1 MIGGFISGNGSTKV
15 IVRALGPTLSQFG
28 VTTVLANPVLEL
40 HDANGALLASN
51 DDWASSSQH
60 TEIQASGYAPPNGME
75 PAIIIARPAG
85 NTTAIVTGKSNT
97 TGNALVEVY
106 QLP

>member
-1 MIGGFISGNGSTKV
+1 M
-15 IVRALGPTLSQFG
+15 
-28 VTTVLANPVLEL
+28 LEL

-51 DDWASSSQH
+51 YNWQQGTQAAQ
-60 TEIQASGYAPPNGME
+60 IQASGYAPPNALE
-75 PAIIIARPAG
+75 PAIIITRPAG
-85 NTTAIVTGKSNT
+85 STTAIVKGVSNT